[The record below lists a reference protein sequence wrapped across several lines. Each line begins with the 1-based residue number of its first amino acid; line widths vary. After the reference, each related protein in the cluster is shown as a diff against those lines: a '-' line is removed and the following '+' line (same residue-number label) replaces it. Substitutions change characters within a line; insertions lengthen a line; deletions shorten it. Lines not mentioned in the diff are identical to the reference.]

1 MLLLTR
7 IVHVLVL
14 GLWFGTTVFF
24 TLVVG
29 LSLFD
34 TFEKLSLQKSRPYW
48 FSMPAE
54 LEKAPPSDRFPDPLR
69 KEQGSRVAG
78 AAVGPMFP
86 WYFGI
91 QTACGFLTLLT
102 SFIFIRQRG
111 MVHRLRLVLV
121 LLALV
126 TVGVGWWVES
136 VVAEL
141 RVTRANT
148 SDAVLQTPSPSSE
161 QLEQANLCRAN
172 FAHWHGYS
180 LMVNFATVGL
190 VTVAMALAAVLPQPL
205 PQKHGPEPA
214 YSTSQTK
221 IGGQ

>member
-7 IVHVLVL
+7 IVHVLAL

-24 TLVVG
+24 TFVVG

-34 TFEKLSLQKSRPYW
+34 TFEKLSLQRARPYW

-86 WYFGI
+86 WYFGL

-102 SFIFIRQRG
+102 AFVFLRQRG
-111 MVHRLRLVLV
+111 MVHRLRLALV

-126 TVGVGWWVES
+126 VVGVGWWMES

-141 RVTRANT
+141 RITRTNT
-148 SDAVLQTPSPSSE
+148 SDAVLQTTLPSPE
-161 QLEQANLCRAN
+161 QLEQANLCRAS
-172 FAHWHGYS
+172 FARWHAYS
-180 LMVNFATVGL
+180 LMLNLSTVAL

-205 PQKHGPEPA
+205 TIKQG
-214 YSTSQTK
+214 T
-221 IGGQ
+221 

>member
-7 IVHVLVL
+7 IVHVLAL
-14 GLWFGTTVFF
+14 GLWFGTAVFF
-24 TLVVG
+24 TFVVG

-48 FSMPAE
+48 FAMPAE

-86 WYFGI
+86 WYFGV
-91 QTACGFLTLLT
+91 QAACGILTLLT
-102 SFIFIRQRG
+102 AFVFLRRRG
-111 MVHRLRLVLV
+111 KVHRLRLVLV
-121 LLALV
+121 LLAV
-126 TVGVGWWVES
+126 VAVGVGWWMES
-136 VVAEL
+136 VVEEL
-141 RVTRANT
+141 RITRANT

-172 FAHWHGYS
+172 FARWHGYS
-180 LMVNFATVGL
+180 LMLNLGTVAL

-205 PQKHGPEPA
+205 TVKQG
-214 YSTSQTK
+214 T
-221 IGGQ
+221 